1 MLGTDEQNE
10 RSKSLE
16 YLNNSSSGEISLRKG
31 NTLSKTKQTVKFRD
45 HNFNSTNEVNFFH
58 ERLKNSTTVLDGQ
71 LKRRRE
77 MVAKKEKV
85 FLKMLPR
92 VDSKAQQRSRLQSR

>member
-1 MLGTDEQNE
+1 MRKRTD
-10 RSKSLE
+10 
-16 YLNNSSSGEISLRKG
+16 
-31 NTLSKTKQTVKFRD
+31 LSKTKQTVKFRD

-92 VDSKAQQRSRLQSR
+92 VESKA